1 MKEVTKEIFEE
12 EVVRS
17 EIPVVIDFWG
27 PQ

>member
-1 MKEVTKEIFEE
+1 MLEVTKETFEE